1 MQWTRNF
8 WSGACGSVFQTMIL
22 FQTKVCN
29 LKYRPIF
36 LLSDQAVSNRYPIL
50 DTTASNPYLW
60 RLTYLCSLYREINTP
75 PPGPRPYPPHTPK
88 WGLQCLNQHFNV
100 GPAEVP
106 SSLKHCL
113 TFVFRKLGNNVMLI
127 KIRSLNFKVLMNQYF
142 ARLSFLLDLETKKRE
157 KNMATNDISLFRA
170 LTLL

>member
-1 MQWTRNF
+1 MDTLPGRTWKERNFRPQLINPVFLCHSGRKEGGGGGGGGGMQWTRNF

-36 LLSDQAVSNRYPIL
+36 ILSDQAVSNRYPIL

-75 PPGPRPYPPHTPK
+75 PPPPPLPSTHTQVGSAIFKPT
-88 WGLQCLNQHFNV
+88 LQC
-100 GPAEVP
+100 
-106 SSLKHCL
+106 
-113 TFVFRKLGNNVMLI
+113 
-127 KIRSLNFKVLMNQYF
+127 
-142 ARLSFLLDLETKKRE
+142 
-157 KNMATNDISLFRA
+157 
-170 LTLL
+170 